1 MEPHGFSF
9 FTAVKIST
17 TKFYIITRL
26 KTHDQIDEFFE
37 TLKRV
42 FMDALDES
50 HPPPCN
56 QVIAVLHTHR
66 QAYSKLKQLA

>member
-1 MEPHGFSF
+1 VFSGEDVSPLYYV
-9 FTAVKIST
+9 AAL
-17 TKFYIITRL
+17 FYIITHL

-42 FMDALDES
+42 FMDTLDES

-56 QVIAVLHTHR
+56 QVIAVLHIHR

>member
-1 MEPHGFSF
+1 VFNGEDVSPLYYV
-9 FTAVKIST
+9 AAL
-17 TKFYIITRL
+17 FYIITRL

-56 QVIAVLHTHR
+56 QVIAVLHIHR